1 MKKQLFELMK
11 VKVSTKKEINLSFTQ
26 CQDKNSWSKKTNK
39 ENEELKENPKNQ
51 SLGQIEISFWKKS
64 LTQLEEQYES
74 LKSFELFKEKQL
86 SLLKYELNS
95 NTNEEIEQKKKENE
109 IKLNEIKKKFS
120 LEESKLNNELSGLKQ
135 LQNEYMEFTLNK
147 SKIKKDINMLKSK
160 IQLLQKEKKSNPKKS
175 AISFNKIDASEIQRQ
190 YKGIMTT
197 THGELCRSKLGNKL
211 LLSLNVDEINKYQVF
226 DRTNLAYPVLKKK
239 KIQFSYLGDGFNTK
253 KLGKKKINLN
263 DFNNFKV
270 AGFPD
275 GIQTV
280 YWKI

>member
-1 MKKQLFELMK
+1 MKRQLFELMK
-11 VKVSTKKEINLSFTQ
+11 AKVSTKKEINLSFTQ
-26 CQDKNSWSKKTNK
+26 CQDKNSSSKITNK
-39 ENEELKENPKNQ
+39 VNDDLKENPNNQ

-64 LTQLEEQYES
+64 LSQLEEQYNS

-147 SKIKKDINMLKSK
+147 SKIKKDINMLKNK
-160 IQLLQKEKKSNPKKS
+160 IQLLQKEKKSSSKKS

-211 LLSLNVDEINKYQVF
+211 LLSLNVEEINRHQVF
-226 DRTNLAYPVLKKK
+226 DKMNLAYPVLKRK
-239 KIQFSYLGDGFNTK
+239 KIQFSYMGDTK

-263 DFNNFKV
+263 DFNNFKIT
-270 AGFPD
+270 GMPD

-280 YWKI
+280 Y

>member
-1 MKKQLFELMK
+1 MKKQIFDFMRQK
-11 VKVSTKKEINLSFTQ
+11 GPSIKEINLSFSQ
-26 CQDKNSWSKKTNK
+26 SQNKKSSSEKTIDEPK
-39 ENEELKENPKNQ
+39 ENLNNQ
-51 SLGQIEISFWKKS
+51 SLAQVEISFWKKNIM
-64 LTQLEEQYES
+64 QLDDQYES
-74 LKSFELFKEKQL
+74 LKSFNLFKEKQL
-86 SLLKYELNS
+86 SLLKCELEINS
-95 NTNEEIEQKKKENE
+95 NGTIENKKKENQRKLKE
-109 IKLNEIKKKFS
+109 IQEKYEAEELKLKEEINYLKK
-120 LEESKLNNELSGLKQ
+120 
-135 LQNEYMEFTLNK
+135 LQSEVGEFTLNK
-147 SKIKKDINMLKSK
+147 YKIKNEISKLKNR
-160 IQLLQKEKKSNPKKS
+160 IEKAQNDKKPSTKKS

-226 DRTNLAYPVLKKK
+226 DRVNLAYPVLKKK

-270 AGFPD
+270 TGLPD

-280 YWKI
+280 F

>member
-1 MKKQLFELMK
+1 MKRQLFELMK
-11 VKVSTKKEINLSFTQ
+11 AKVSTKKEINLSFTQ
-26 CQDKNSWSKKTNK
+26 CQDKISSSKITNK
-39 ENEELKENPKNQ
+39 VNDDLKENPNNQ

-64 LTQLEEQYES
+64 LSQLEEQYNS

-120 LEESKLNNELSGLKQ
+120 LEESKLHNELSGLKQ

-147 SKIKKDINMLKSK
+147 SKIKKDINMLKNK

-280 YWKI
+280 Y

>member
-1 MKKQLFELMK
+1 MKRQLFELMK
-11 VKVSTKKEINLSFTQ
+11 AKVSTKKEINLSFTQ
-26 CQDKNSWSKKTNK
+26 CQDKNSSSKITNK
-39 ENEELKENPKNQ
+39 VNDDLKENPNNQ

-64 LTQLEEQYES
+64 LSQLEEQYNS

-95 NTNEEIEQKKKENE
+95 NTNEETELKKKENE

-147 SKIKKDINMLKSK
+147 SKIKKDINMLKNK

-280 YWKI
+280 Y

>member
-1 MKKQLFELMK
+1 MKRQLFELMK
-11 VKVSTKKEINLSFTQ
+11 AKVSTKKEINLSFTQ
-26 CQDKNSWSKKTNK
+26 CQDKNSSSKITNK
-39 ENEELKENPKNQ
+39 VNDDLKENPNNQ

-64 LTQLEEQYES
+64 LSQLEEQYNS

-147 SKIKKDINMLKSK
+147 SKIKKDINMLKNK

-253 KLGKKKINLN
+253 KLGKKKINFS

-270 AGFPD
+270 AGIPD

-280 YWKI
+280 Y

>member
-1 MKKQLFELMK
+1 MKRQLFELMK
-11 VKVSTKKEINLSFTQ
+11 AKVSTKKEINLSFTQ
-26 CQDKNSWSKKTNK
+26 CQDKNSSLKKTNK
-39 ENEELKENPKNQ
+39 ENEELKENPNNQ

-95 NTNEEIEQKKKENE
+95 NTNEDIEKKKKENE
-109 IKLNEIKKKFS
+109 LKLKEIKKKFS
-120 LEESKLNNELSGLKQ
+120 LEESKLNNELSHLKQ
-135 LQNEYMEFTLNK
+135 IQNEYMEFTLNK

-160 IQLLQKEKKSNPKKS
+160 IQLIQKEKKSSSKKS

-270 AGFPD
+270 AGIPD

-280 YWKI
+280 Y

>member
-1 MKKQLFELMK
+1 MKRQLFELMK
-11 VKVSTKKEINLSFTQ
+11 AKVSTKKEINLSFTQ
-26 CQDKNSWSKKTNK
+26 CQDKNSSSKITNK
-39 ENEELKENPKNQ
+39 PNDELKENPNNQ

-64 LTQLEEQYES
+64 LSQLEEQYNS

-147 SKIKKDINMLKSK
+147 SKIKKDINMLKNK

-280 YWKI
+280 Y

>member
-1 MKKQLFELMK
+1 MKKQFFDFMRAK
-11 VKVSTKKEINLSFTQ
+11 GPTKKEINLSFNQ
-26 CQDKNSWSKKTNK
+26 SQEKNTSSKKTK
-39 ENEELKENPKNQ
+39 EPNSDSNDNQNNQ

-64 LTQLEEQYES
+64 IAQLEEQYDS

-86 SLLKYELNS
+86 SLLQYETNINS
-95 NTNEEIEQKKKENE
+95 NDTLEKKKKENE
-109 IKLNEIKKKFS
+109 TKLKEIKEKFS
-120 LEESKLNNELSGLKQ
+120 VDESKLNNELTFLKEV
-135 LQNEYMEFTLNK
+135 QNEMGEFAINK
-147 SKIKKDINMLKSK
+147 SRIKTDIINLKNK
-160 IQLLQKEKKSNPKKS
+160 IQQAQKEKKPTSKKS

-211 LLSLNVDEINKYQVF
+211 LLSLNVDEINRYQVF
-226 DRTNLAYPVLKKK
+226 DKTNLAYPVLKKK
-239 KIQFSYLGDGFNTK
+239 KIQFSYMGDSFNTK

-270 AGFPD
+270 TGLPD

-280 YWKI
+280 F

>member
-1 MKKQLFELMK
+1 MKRQLFELMK
-11 VKVSTKKEINLSFTQ
+11 AKVSTKKEINLSFTQ
-26 CQDKNSWSKKTNK
+26 CQDKNSSSKITNK
-39 ENEELKENPKNQ
+39 VNDDLKENPNNQ

-64 LTQLEEQYES
+64 LSQLEEQYNS

-86 SLLKYELNS
+86 SLLKYELNT
-95 NTNEEIEQKKKENE
+95 NTNEDIEKKKKENE
-109 IKLNEIKKKFS
+109 LKLKEIKKKFS

-147 SKIKKDINMLKSK
+147 SKIKKDINMLKNK

-280 YWKI
+280 Y

>member
-1 MKKQLFELMK
+1 MKRQLFELMK
-11 VKVSTKKEINLSFTQ
+11 AKVSTKKEINLSFTQ
-26 CQDKNSWSKKTNK
+26 CQDKNSSSKITNK
-39 ENEELKENPKNQ
+39 VNDDLKENPNNQ

-64 LTQLEEQYES
+64 LSQLEEQYNS

-147 SKIKKDINMLKSK
+147 SKIKKDINMLKNK

-280 YWKI
+280 Y

>member
-1 MKKQLFELMK
+1 MKA
-11 VKVSTKKEINLSFTQ
+11 KVSTKKEINLSFTQ
-26 CQDKNSWSKKTNK
+26 CQDKNSSSKITNK
-39 ENEELKENPKNQ
+39 VNDDLKENPNNQ

-64 LTQLEEQYES
+64 LSQLEEQYNS

-147 SKIKKDINMLKSK
+147 SKIKKDINMLKNK

-280 YWKI
+280 Y

>member
-1 MKKQLFELMK
+1 MKRQLFELMK
-11 VKVSTKKEINLSFTQ
+11 AKVSTKKEINLSFTQ
-26 CQDKNSWSKKTNK
+26 CQDKNSSSKKTNK
-39 ENEELKENPKNQ
+39 ENEELKENPNNQ

-95 NTNEEIEQKKKENE
+95 NTNEDIEKKKKENE

-120 LEESKLNNELSGLKQ
+120 LEESKLNNELSHLKQ
-135 LQNEYMEFTLNK
+135 IQNEYMEFTLNK

-160 IQLLQKEKKSNPKKS
+160 IQLLQKEKKSSSKKS

-270 AGFPD
+270 AGIPD

-280 YWKI
+280 Y

>member
-1 MKKQLFELMK
+1 MKRQLFELMK
-11 VKVSTKKEINLSFTQ
+11 AKVSTKKEINLSFTQ
-26 CQDKNSWSKKTNK
+26 CQDKNSSSKVTNK
-39 ENEELKENPKNQ
+39 VNDDLKENPNNQ

-64 LTQLEEQYES
+64 LSQLEEQYNS

-147 SKIKKDINMLKSK
+147 SKIKKDINMLKNK

-270 AGFPD
+270 AGIPD

-280 YWKI
+280 Y